1 MHPLHRVGGSRSFSY
16 WRIRQPV
23 LRSNTRLEGYTI
35 HIHLHLILGREYLS
49 VPERITRIARAII
62 VEGGTSS
69 LRMLDLNKA
78 VQSLL
83 LLTNDT
89 VRKKVGSRFFRILA

>member
-35 HIHLHLILGREYLS
+35 HIHLHLILGRECLS
-49 VPERITRIARAII
+49 VPERITCIARAII
-62 VEGGTSS
+62 VEAGTSS
-69 LRMLDLNKA
+69 LRVYKA
-78 VQSLL
+78 ILSLP

-89 VRKKVGSRFFRILA
+89 VRKKVGSRFFRVLA

>member
-1 MHPLHRVGGSRSFSY
+1 MHPLHHVGGSLSFSH

-23 LRSNTRLEGYTI
+23 LRSNTRLEGYSS
-35 HIHLHLILGREYLS
+35 HIHLHLILGRECLS

-62 VEGGTSS
+62 VEGRKSS
-69 LRMLDLNKA
+69 LRVLDLNKP
-78 VQSLL
+78 VFSLP

-89 VRKKVGSRFFRILA
+89 VRKMVGSRTFRFLA